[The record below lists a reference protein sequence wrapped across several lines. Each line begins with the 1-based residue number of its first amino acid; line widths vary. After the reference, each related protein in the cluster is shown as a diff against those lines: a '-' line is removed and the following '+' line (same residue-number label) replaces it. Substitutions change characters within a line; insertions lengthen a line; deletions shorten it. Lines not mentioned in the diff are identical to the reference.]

1 MEQVMLRSFL
11 KAKIRDIKVTGAHL
25 EYEGS
30 ITLDENYIEQAGILP
45 YEEVHVLNLE
55 NGNRFTTYVIKGK
68 RGTGV
73 VELNGPA
80 ALLGKVGNRI
90 MVVAFAY
97 LTENEIPFH
106 SPLVISGNN

>member
-1 MEQVMLRSFL
+1 MLRSFL
-11 KAKIRDIKVTGAHL
+11 KAKIRDIMVTGAHL

-30 ITLDENYIEQAGILP
+30 ITIDENYLEQAGILP
-45 YEEVHVLNLE
+45 YEEVHVLNLD

-68 RGTGV
+68 RGSGT

-90 MVVAFAY
+90 MVLSFVY

-106 SPLVISGNN
+106 APRVVSGNN